1 MLFVCSTVSMYD
13 WSRSFMN
20 WLPADTHDSTH
31 STCLLYTE
39 CSTTFH
45 WILSMKFYCLAL
57 PHKHNIVDSNWVIFD
72 WKMIICVFCVR
83 HNACNATYDVR
94 RLQANVCLFRRRYF
108 FFANNNFSVVVHAAV
123 AAAIFFIFETLL
135 FIIIMGVIV
144 CITLGA
150 WCVSVSRFWRTKL
163 IAEEGC
169 FTLRNVCPH
178 DDDVLFFNPK

>member
-1 MLFVCSTVSMYD
+1 MCSVCGTMRAMQRTTCAVCKRMFVY
-13 WSRSFMN
+13 FG
-20 WLPADTHDSTH
+20 AD
-31 STCLLYTE
+31 
-39 CSTTFH
+39 
-45 WILSMKFYCLAL
+45 I
-57 PHKHNIVDSNWVIFD
+57 
-72 WKMIICVFCVR
+72 
-83 HNACNATYDVR
+83 
-94 RLQANVCLFRRRYF
+94 F